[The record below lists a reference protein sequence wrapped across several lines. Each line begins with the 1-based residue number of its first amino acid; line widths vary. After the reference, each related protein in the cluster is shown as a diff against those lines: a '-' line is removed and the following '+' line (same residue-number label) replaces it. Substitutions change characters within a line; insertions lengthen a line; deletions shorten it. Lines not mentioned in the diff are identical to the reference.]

1 MTIIGRR
8 ESEKSSE
15 FSPRREFPTV
25 GREPGPIARGAGAEW
40 RGPGRRGSAGGRVE
54 ETLEV
59 S

>member
-1 MTIIGRR
+1 MGG
-8 ESEKSSE
+8 ESENPSE
-15 FSPRREFPTV
+15 FPPRRKVPTV

-54 ETLEV
+54 ETFEV

>member
-1 MTIIGRR
+1 MGG
-8 ESEKSSE
+8 ESEIPSE
-15 FSPRREFPTV
+15 FPPRREFPTV
-25 GREPGPIARGAGAEW
+25 GREPGPIAQGAGAEW